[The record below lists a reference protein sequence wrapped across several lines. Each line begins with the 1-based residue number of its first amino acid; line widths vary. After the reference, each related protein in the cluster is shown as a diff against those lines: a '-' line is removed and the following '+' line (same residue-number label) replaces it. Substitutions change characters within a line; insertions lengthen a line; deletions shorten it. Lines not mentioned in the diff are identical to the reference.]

1 MRAGRGGNSSWWQ
14 CALSA
19 ALLVPALACFS
30 EDGVDLG
37 EGSSPKGS
45 QTVAAVKQVSTQP
58 DVQFPVPA
66 SVTRGQVL
74 KRPAEALH
82 KPSWYGLPPAV
93 SLWDDLQISGW
104 SQGEGPSAGGQG
116 VIGAGAARP
125 TPSGTAAVRTDKL
138 RGRSGELRS
147 LEHTYR
153 AALLSLFTDS
163 SSSFQLDQLSQ
174 ADMTLDE
181 GAFSSEELFGDSNP
195 FEEALASNEAERAA
209 QPQEVAEEV
218 PPAAAELMAPLP
230 RLSLPFPAPK
240 DF

>member
-1 MRAGRGGNSSWWQ
+1 VSAQGFTEMRAGRGGNSSWWQ
-14 CALSA
+14 CALLA
-19 ALLVPALACFS
+19 AFFVPGLACFS

-37 EGSSPKGS
+37 EGSSPEGS
-45 QTVAAVKQVSTQP
+45 PAVAAVKRVSTQP
-58 DVQFPVPA
+58 DVQIPVPA
-66 SVTRGQVL
+66 SVT
-74 KRPAEALH
+74 
-82 KPSWYGLPPAV
+82 
-93 SLWDDLQISGW
+93 
-104 SQGEGPSAGGQG
+104 GEQG
-116 VIGAGAARP
+116 VISAGAARP
-125 TPSGTAAVRTDKL
+125 TPSGTAPVQTDGL
-138 RGRSGELRS
+138 RGRAGELRS

-163 SSSFQLDQLSQ
+163 SSSFQLDQLAR

-218 PPAAAELMAPLP
+218 PPAAAVLMAPPP